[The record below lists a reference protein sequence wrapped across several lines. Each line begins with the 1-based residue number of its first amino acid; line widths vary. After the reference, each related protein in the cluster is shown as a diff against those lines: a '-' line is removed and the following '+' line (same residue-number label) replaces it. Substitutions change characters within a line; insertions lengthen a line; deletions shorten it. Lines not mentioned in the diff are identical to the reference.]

1 MKSREVK
8 QPTPGHTASQN
19 WFYII
24 ISATFCEAW
33 RCHGSKVHKRL
44 PCRSRRGLWASAWVL
59 ESGQAIWTKTL
70 LPLPSSCGTMGTWL
84 DLPKIHYLIWK
95 RENFTYLMQVLK
107 NYIFL
112 CLPFPLPLSKY
123 VLRFILS
130 HTLKALGYKDG
141 QVAISALDLQV
152 NM

>member
-1 MKSREVK
+1 MGRWRPMRGAWLALLCVFVNGNLTQKSGLAVFSKPPSLPVSEMNQRRPWEKCPIRPLLLLCLWGSWTREVK

-70 LPLPSSCGTMGTWL
+70 LPLPSSCGTMGT
-84 DLPKIHYLIWK
+84 
-95 RENFTYLMQVLK
+95 
-107 NYIFL
+107 
-112 CLPFPLPLSKY
+112 
-123 VLRFILS
+123 
-130 HTLKALGYKDG
+130 
-141 QVAISALDLQV
+141 
-152 NM
+152 